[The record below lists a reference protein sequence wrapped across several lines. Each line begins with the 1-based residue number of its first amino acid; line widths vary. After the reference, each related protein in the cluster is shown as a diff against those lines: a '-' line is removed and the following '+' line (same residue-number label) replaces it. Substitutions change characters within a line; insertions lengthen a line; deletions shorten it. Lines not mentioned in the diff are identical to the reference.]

1 MSTLLTTIKSAGG
14 SMSDFTVMSNLTDPY
29 RLDTLANHRDAK
41 WLADAFAQGKLV
53 QIHCRGLHYT
63 IVSLP
68 ELRKPNGEPYLN
80 TVDDWTWLQRVAGVA
95 RWLGYIDFESIT
107 DERNAGPELWLPPSI
122 EDYGLRIAHDADDLA
137 WPIELPQIQIKC
149 QAPHARQAYKL
160 VLIGEKSSLRTVLKP
175 LCAKYEAELILPTG
189 ELSTTLL
196 HGMVQRAAA
205 DGRPTRVFYLSDF
218 DPSGVHM
225 PVEVSR
231 KIQALC
237 DLKFHDLDI
246 ELHRCALLAHQVKE
260 LGLPETPMKDTEK
273 RADKW
278 RERFNCE
285 QTEIDALATLQAG
298 VLTQIVEHDLK
309 PYFDQTLQTRQRQAY
324 QAAAQTMRNTIRAA
338 TAPYQKQ
345 IDEAQELIGEAAQKL
360 TDAHEFCKPLF
371 DDITDGI
378 DFVDVEEV
386 TPELD
391 PFSFAAPMFSSLDDF
406 VTTTK
411 NLLGE
416 KL

>member
-1 MSTLLTTIKSAGG
+1 MSTLRSIIQSASG
-14 SMSDFTVMSNLTDPY
+14 SLSDNTVMSNLTDPY
-29 RLDTLANHRDAK
+29 RIDTEANHRDAK
-41 WLADAFAQGKLV
+41 WLAQAFAAGKLTA
-53 QIHCRGLHYT
+53 IHCRGLHYT

-68 ELRKPNGEPYLN
+68 GLVKPNGKPYLN
-80 TVDDWTWLQRVAGVA
+80 SFEDWTWLQRVVGYA
-95 RWLGYIDFESIT
+95 RWLGYIDFDAIT
-107 DERNAGPELWLPPSI
+107 DERNAGPELWIPPSI
-122 EDYGLRIAHDADDLA
+122 EEAGLRIAHDADDLD
-137 WPIELPQIQIKC
+137 WPIDLPSIQIKC

-160 VLIGEKSSLRTVLKP
+160 VLIGEKSSLRSVLKP

-246 ELHRCALLAHQVKE
+246 ELRRCALLARQVKE

-298 VLTQIVEHDLK
+298 VLTAIVENDLK
-309 PYFDQTLQTRQRQAY
+309 PYFDPTLQKRQRLAY
-324 QAAAQTMRNTIRAA
+324 EVAAQAMRSTIKAA
-338 TAPYQKQ
+338 TAPFQNQ
-345 IDEAQELIGEAAQKL
+345 IDGAQILIDTAAQKL
-360 TDAHEFCKPLF
+360 ADAHEFCKPLF
-371 DDITDGI
+371 DDIADGI
-378 DFVDVEEV
+378 DFVDVEKV
-386 TPELD
+386 KPELA

>member
-1 MSTLLTTIKSAGG
+1 MSTLLDTIKSAGG
-14 SMSDFTVMSNLTDPY
+14 SMSDWTVMSNLTDPY
-29 RLDTLANHRDAK
+29 RLDTPANHRDAK

-80 TVDDWTWLQRVAGVA
+80 SFEDWTWLQRVVGYA
-95 RWLGYIDFESIT
+95 RWLGYIDFEAIS

-122 EDYGLRIAHDADDLA
+122 DEAGLRIAHDADDLA
-137 WPIELPQIQIKC
+137 WPIELPSIQIKC
-149 QAPHARQAYKL
+149 QAPHARQAYRL

-218 DPSGVHM
+218 DPSGIHM
-225 PVEVSR
+225 PVEVAR

-237 DLKFHDLDI
+237 DLKFQGLDI
-246 ELHRCALLAHQVKE
+246 ELHRCALLADQVKA
-260 LGLPETPMKDTEK
+260 LGLPETPMKDSER

-298 VLTQIVEHDLK
+298 VLTQIVENDLK
-309 PYFDQTLQTRQRQAY
+309 PYFDPTLQKRQRQAY
-324 QAAAQTMRNTIRAA
+324 EVAAQAMRNTITAA
-338 TAPYQKQ
+338 TAPYQNQ
-345 IDEAQELIGEAAQKL
+345 IDEAQDLIDAAAQKL
-360 TDAHEFCKPLF
+360 AAAHEFCRPLF
-371 DDITDGI
+371 DDIADGI

-386 TPELD
+386 TPKLD
-391 PFSFAAPMFSSLDDF
+391 PGAFAIPMFSSLDDF
-406 VTTTK
+406 ATTTK

>member
-1 MSTLLTTIKSAGG
+1 MSTLRSIIKSASG
-14 SMSDFTVMSNLTDPY
+14 SLDSNTVMSAITDPY
-29 RLDTLANHRDAK
+29 RIDTEANHRDAK

-68 ELRKPNGEPYLN
+68 ELRKPNGDPYLN
-80 TVDDWTWLQRVAGVA
+80 DVDNWTWLQRVAGAA
-95 RWLGYIDFESIT
+95 RWLGYIDFDAIT
-107 DERNAGPELWLPPSI
+107 DERNAGPELWLPPTF
-122 EDYGLRIAHDADDLA
+122 EDAGLRIAHDADDLA
-137 WPIELPQIQIKC
+137 WPPELPSIEIKA
-149 QAPHARQAYKL
+149 QAPYARQAYRL

-175 LCAKYEAELILPTG
+175 ICAKFEAELILPTG

-225 PVEVSR
+225 PVEVAR

-237 DLKFHDLDI
+237 DLKFQGLDI

-260 LGLPETPMKDTEK
+260 LGLPETPMKDTER

-285 QTEIDALATLQAG
+285 QTEIDALATLRAG
-298 VLTQIVEHDLK
+298 TLAEIVETDLK
-309 PYFDQTLQTRQRQAY
+309 PYFDPTLQKRQRLAY
-324 QAAAQTMRNTIRAA
+324 DAAAQAMRSTIEAA
-338 TAPYQKQ
+338 KAPFQKQ
-345 IDEAQELIGEAAQKL
+345 IEQAQELIDIAAQKL
-360 TDAHEFCKPLF
+360 ADAHEFCKPLF
-371 DDITDGI
+371 DDIADGI
-378 DFVDVEEV
+378 DFVDVETV
-386 TPELD
+386 KPELD
-391 PFSFAAPMFSSLDDF
+391 PFGFAAPMFSSMDDF
-406 VTTTK
+406 ETTTT
-411 NLLGE
+411 NLRGE

>member
-1 MSTLLTTIKSAGG
+1 MSTLRSIIKSASG
-14 SMSDFTVMSNLTDPY
+14 SLDSNTVMSAITDPY
-29 RLDTLANHRDAK
+29 RIDTEANHRDAK

-68 ELRKPNGEPYLN
+68 ELRKPNGDPYLN
-80 TVDDWTWLQRVAGVA
+80 DVDNWTWLQRVAGAA
-95 RWLGYIDFESIT
+95 RWLGYIDFDAIT
-107 DERNAGPELWLPPSI
+107 DERNAGPELWLPPTF
-122 EDYGLRIAHDADDLA
+122 EDAGLRIAHDADDLA
-137 WPIELPQIQIKC
+137 WPPELPSIEIKA
-149 QAPHARQAYKL
+149 QAPYARQAYRL

-175 LCAKYEAELILPTG
+175 ICAKFEAELILPTG

-225 PVEVSR
+225 PVEVAR

-237 DLKFHDLDI
+237 DLKFQGLDI

-260 LGLPETPMKDTEK
+260 LGLPETPMKDTER

-285 QTEIDALATLQAG
+285 QTEIDALATLRAG
-298 VLTQIVEHDLK
+298 TLAEIVETDLK
-309 PYFDQTLQTRQRQAY
+309 PYFDDTLQQRQRLAY
-324 QAAAQTMRNTIRAA
+324 ATAAQAMRSTIKAA
-338 TAPYQKQ
+338 KAPFQKQ
-345 IDEAQELIGEAAQKL
+345 IEQAQKLIDIAAQKL
-360 TDAHEFCKPLF
+360 ADAHEFCKPLF
-371 DDITDGI
+371 DDIADGI
-378 DFVDVEEV
+378 DFVDVETV
-386 TPELD
+386 KPELD
-391 PFSFAAPMFSSLDDF
+391 PFGFASPMFSSMDDF
-406 VTTTK
+406 ETTTT
-411 NLLGE
+411 NLRGE

>member
-1 MSTLLTTIKSAGG
+1 MSTLLDTIKSAGG
-14 SMSDFTVMSNLTDPY
+14 SMSDWTVMSNLTDPY
-29 RLDTLANHRDAK
+29 RLDTPANHRDAK
-41 WLADAFAQGKLV
+41 WLAQAFAQGKLV

-80 TVDDWTWLQRVAGVA
+80 DIDNWTWLQRVAGVA
-95 RWLGYIDFESIT
+95 RWLGYIDFEAIT
-107 DERNAGPELWLPPSI
+107 DERNAGPELWLPPTI
-122 EDYGLRIAHDADDLA
+122 VDAGLRIAHDADDLA
-137 WPIELPQIQIKC
+137 WPIELPSIQIKC
-149 QAPHARQAYKL
+149 QAPHARQAYRL

-218 DPSGVHM
+218 DPSGIHM

-237 DLKFHDLDI
+237 DLKFQGLDI
-246 ELHRCALLAHQVKE
+246 ELHRCALLVDQVKD
-260 LGLPETPMKDTEK
+260 LGLPETPMKDTER

-285 QTEIDALATLQAG
+285 QTEIDALATLRAG
-298 VLTQIVEHDLK
+298 TLAEIVENDLK
-309 PYFDQTLQTRQRQAY
+309 PYFDSTLQKRQRLAY
-324 QAAAQTMRNTIRAA
+324 
-338 TAPYQKQ
+338 
-345 IDEAQELIGEAAQKL
+345 EEAAQAMRACIADAKAPYRQQIEHAQAL
-360 TDAHEFCKPLF
+360 IEIAQQELATAHEYCKPLF
-371 DDITDGI
+371 DDIADRI
-378 DFVDVEEV
+378 DFADVEEV
-386 TPELD
+386 DPELD
-391 PFSFAAPMFSSLDDF
+391 SDSFATPMFSSLDDF
-406 VTTTK
+406 ETTTK

>member
-1 MSTLLTTIKSAGG
+1 MSTLRSIIKSASG
-14 SMSDFTVMSNLTDPY
+14 SLDSNTVMSAITDPY
-29 RLDTLANHRDAK
+29 RIDTEANHRDAK

-80 TVDDWTWLQRVAGVA
+80 DVDNWTWLQRVAGAA
-95 RWLGYIDFESIT
+95 RWLGYIDFDAIT
-107 DERNAGPELWLPPSI
+107 DERNAGPELWLPPTF
-122 EDYGLRIAHDADDLA
+122 EDAGLRIAHDADDLA
-137 WPIELPQIQIKC
+137 WPPELPSIEIKA
-149 QAPHARQAYKL
+149 QAPYARQAYRL

-175 LCAKYEAELILPTG
+175 ICAKFEAELILPTG

-225 PVEVSR
+225 PVEVAR

-237 DLKFHDLDI
+237 DLKFQGLDI

-260 LGLPETPMKDTEK
+260 LGLPETPMKDTER

-285 QTEIDALATLQAG
+285 QTEIDALATLRAG
-298 VLTQIVEHDLK
+298 TLAEIVETDLK
-309 PYFDQTLQTRQRQAY
+309 PYFDPTLQKRQRLAY
-324 QAAAQTMRNTIRAA
+324 DAAAQAMRSTIKAA
-338 TAPYQKQ
+338 KAPFQKQ
-345 IDEAQELIGEAAQKL
+345 IEQAQKLIDIAAQKL
-360 TDAHEFCKPLF
+360 ADAHEFCKPLF
-371 DDITDGI
+371 DDIADGI
-378 DFVDVEEV
+378 DFVDVETV
-386 TPELD
+386 RPELD
-391 PFSFAAPMFSSLDDF
+391 PFGFAAPMFSSTDGF
-406 VTTTK
+406 KTTTT
-411 NLLGE
+411 NLRGE

>member
-14 SMSDFTVMSNLTDPY
+14 SLVDWTVMSNLTDPY
-29 RLDTLANHRDAK
+29 RLDTPANHRDAK
-41 WLADAFAQGKLV
+41 WLAEAFAMGKLTT
-53 QIHCRGLHYT
+53 IHCRGLHYT

-68 ELRKPNGEPYLN
+68 GLRKPNGEPYLN
-80 TVDDWTWLQRVAGVA
+80 SFEDWTWLQRIANVA
-95 RWLGYIDFESIT
+95 RWLGYIGFEAIS

-122 EDYGLRIAHDADDLA
+122 EDVGLRIAHDADDLA
-137 WPIELPQIQIKC
+137 WPPELPQIQIKC
-149 QAPHARQAYKL
+149 QAPHAKQAYRL

-175 LCAKYEAELILPTG
+175 ICQRYEAELILPTG

-237 DLKFHDLDI
+237 DLKFPGLDI
-246 ELHRCALLAHQVKE
+246 ELHRCALLAQQVKD
-260 LGLPETPMKDTEK
+260 LGLPETPMKDTER

-285 QTEIDALATLQAG
+285 QTEIDALATLQADTL
-298 VLTQIVEHDLK
+298 VEIVENDLK
-309 PYFDQTLQTRQRQAY
+309 PYFDDTLQRRQRLAY
-324 QAAAQTMRNTIRAA
+324 QVAAQAMRSTIKAAA
-338 TAPYQKQ
+338 APFQNQ
-345 IDEAQELIGEAAQKL
+345 IEQAQDLIDVAAQKL
-360 TDAHEFCKPLF
+360 AEAHEFCRPLF
-371 DDITDGI
+371 DDIADGI

-386 TPELD
+386 NAELD
-391 PFSFAAPMFSSLDDF
+391 PESFAAPMFSSLDNF
-406 VTTTK
+406 ETTTK

>member
-1 MSTLLTTIKSAGG
+1 MSTLLDTIKSAGG
-14 SMSDFTVMSNLTDPY
+14 SMSDWTVMSNLTDPY
-29 RLDTLANHRDAK
+29 RLDTPANHRDAK
-41 WLADAFAQGKLV
+41 WLAGAFAQGKLV

-80 TVDDWTWLQRVAGVA
+80 DIDNWTWLQRVTGVA

-107 DERNAGPELWLPPSI
+107 DERNAGPELWLPPLI
-122 EDYGLRIAHDADDLA
+122 GETGLRIAHDADDLDY
-137 WPIELPQIQIKC
+137 PVELPQIRINC
-149 QAPHARQAYKL
+149 QAPHVRQAYRL

-175 LCAKYEAELILPTG
+175 LCQRYEAELILPTG

-196 HGMVQRAAA
+196 HGIVQRAAA

-218 DPSGVHM
+218 DPSGLHM

-237 DLKFHDLDI
+237 NLKFPGLDI
-246 ELHRCALLAHQVKE
+246 ELHRCALLARQVKD
-260 LGLPETPMKDTEK
+260 LGLPETPMKDSER

-285 QTEIDALATLQAG
+285 QTEIDALATLRAS

-309 PYFDQTLQTRQRQAY
+309 PYFDDTLQTRQRQAY
-324 QAAAQTMRNTIRAA
+324 ETAAQAMRDTVRAAA
-338 TAPYQKQ
+338 APYQKQ
-345 IDEAQELIGEAAQKL
+345 IDEAQELIDTAAQKL
-360 TDAHEFCKPLF
+360 AEAHEFCRPLF
-371 DDITDGI
+371 DCIADGV
-378 DFVDVEEV
+378 DFVDVEKV

-391 PFSFAAPMFSSLDDF
+391 PGAFAMPIFSSLDDF

>member
-1 MSTLLTTIKSAGG
+1 MSTLRSIIKSASG
-14 SMSDFTVMSNLTDPY
+14 SLDSNTVMSAITDPY
-29 RLDTLANHRDAK
+29 RIDTEANHRDAK

-68 ELRKPNGEPYLN
+68 ELRKPNGDPYLN
-80 TVDDWTWLQRVAGVA
+80 DIDNWTWLQRVAGVA
-95 RWLGYIDFESIT
+95 RWLGYIDFDAIT
-107 DERNAGPELWLPPSI
+107 DERNAGPELWLPPTF
-122 EDYGLRIAHDADDLA
+122 EDAGLRIAHDADDLA
-137 WPIELPQIQIKC
+137 WPPELPSIEIKA
-149 QAPHARQAYKL
+149 QAPYARQAYRL

-175 LCAKYEAELILPTG
+175 ICAKFEAELILPTG

-225 PVEVSR
+225 PVEVAR

-237 DLKFHDLDI
+237 DLKFQGLDI

-260 LGLPETPMKDTEK
+260 LGLPETPMKDTER

-285 QTEIDALATLQAG
+285 QTEIDALATLRAG
-298 VLTQIVEHDLK
+298 TLAEIVETDLK
-309 PYFDQTLQTRQRQAY
+309 PYFDPTLQKRQRLAY
-324 QAAAQTMRNTIRAA
+324 DAAAQAMRSTIKAA
-338 TAPYQKQ
+338 KAPFQKQ
-345 IDEAQELIGEAAQKL
+345 IEQAQELIDIAAQKL
-360 TDAHEFCKPLF
+360 ADAHEFCKPLF
-371 DDITDGI
+371 DDIADGI
-378 DFVDVEEV
+378 DFVDVETV
-386 TPELD
+386 KPELD
-391 PFSFAAPMFSSLDDF
+391 PFGFAAPMFSSMDDF
-406 VTTTK
+406 ETTTT
-411 NLLGE
+411 NLRGE

>member
-1 MSTLLTTIKSAGG
+1 
-14 SMSDFTVMSNLTDPY
+14 MSNLTDPY
-29 RLDTLANHRDAK
+29 RLDTPANHRDAK
-41 WLADAFAQGKLV
+41 WLADAFAQGKLTT
-53 QIHCRGLHYT
+53 IHCRGLHYT

-68 ELRKPNGEPYLN
+68 DLRKPNGEPYLN
-80 TVDDWTWLQRVAGVA
+80 DFENWTWLQRIAGVA
-95 RWLGYIDFESIT
+95 RWLGYIDFEAIS

-122 EDYGLRIAHDADDLA
+122 EDAGLRIAHDADDMA
-137 WPIELPQIQIKC
+137 YPVELPQIRIKC

-175 LCAKYEAELILPTG
+175 ICAKYEAELILPTG

-196 HGMVQRAAA
+196 HGLVQRAAA

-237 DLKFHDLDI
+237 ELKFQDLDI
-246 ELHRCALLAHQVKE
+246 ELHRCALLAHQVKD
-260 LGLPETPMKDTEK
+260 LGLPETPMKDTER

-285 QTEIDALATLQAG
+285 QTEIDALATLQAS
-298 VLTQIVEHDLK
+298 VLTEIVEHDLK
-309 PYFDQTLQTRQRQAY
+309 PYFDPTLQQRQRLAYEVAAQAMRSTI
-324 QAAAQTMRNTIRAA
+324 AAAAA
-338 TAPYQKQ
+338 PFQAQ
-345 IDEAQELIGEAAQKL
+345 IDEAQDLIDTAAQKL
-360 TDAHEFCKPLF
+360 AEAHEYCQPLF
-371 DDITDGI
+371 DDIADGI

-386 TPELD
+386 NAELN
-391 PFSFAAPMFSSLDDF
+391 PLRFAAPMFSSLHNF
-406 VTTTK
+406 ATTTK